1 MRFEMKTKQ
10 KALFQIL
17 RFYNVLIEKTKIKH
31 LSNLELLHQCPRNDE
46 LSAVEISKTFK
57 RYARSYK
64 IEVIDLKVS
73 LAQLEASKSS
83 IEDFFKY
90 LLNEMKGY
98 KYQITVTVLL
108 CKHKTNGDIEYCS
121 AYFNSTTKTVTYF
134 DKYDLA
140 KSFQEVLYRI
150 DNWINEGSCWK
161 TESIEAQ
168 YVNISIY
175 SLLIGSTYIELPDKL
190 KNPMKGM
197 INIKNNDKNFFLWC
211 HIRHLNPL
219 RITKSDKK

>member
-1 MRFEMKTKQ
+1 MSFEMKTKQ
-10 KALFQIL
+10 KALFQLL

-31 LSNLELLHQCPRNDE
+31 LSNIELLHQCPLNDE

-57 RYARSYK
+57 RYASK
-64 IEVIDLKVS
+64 S
-73 LAQLEASKSS
+73 QEASKSS

-121 AYFNSTTKTVTYF
+121 AYFNSTTKTVIYF

-175 SLLIGSTYIELPDKL
+175 SLLIGNTYIELPDKL

-219 RITKSDKK
+219 RITKADKK